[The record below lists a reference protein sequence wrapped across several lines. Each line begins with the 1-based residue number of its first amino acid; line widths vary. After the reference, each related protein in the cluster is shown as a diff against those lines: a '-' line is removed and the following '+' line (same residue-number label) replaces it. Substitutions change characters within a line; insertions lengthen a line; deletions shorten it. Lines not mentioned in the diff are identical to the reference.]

1 MMSTKWEEL
10 IQSIIKTVG
19 VAGVSE
25 LEKALAELESE
36 AKKPWQKAI
45 LNIAGDLL
53 AKHGIDGIKMLEA
66 LIENIMNDEVPDL
79 SFASLKD
86 RSDYLAAIQ
95 NMEADDKKK
104 VREFFTKIG
113 YSLGVVVKSI
123 ISGVLGFN

>member
-10 IQSIIKTVG
+10 ISSIIKTVG

-104 VREFFTKIG
+104 VREFFMKIG

>member
-1 MMSTKWEEL
+1 MSTKWEEL
-10 IQSIIKTVG
+10 ISSIIKTVG

>member
-36 AKKPWQKAI
+36 AKKSWQKAI

-53 AKHGIDGIKMLEA
+53 AKHGIDGIKMLES

>member
-19 VAGVSE
+19 VSGVLE

-79 SFASLKD
+79 SFASLRD

>member
-113 YSLGVVVKSI
+113 YSLGVIVKSI

>member
-1 MMSTKWEEL
+1 MMSIKWEEL

-113 YSLGVVVKSI
+113 YSLGIVVKSI

>member
-1 MMSTKWEEL
+1 MSTKWEEL

-53 AKHGIDGIKMLEA
+53 AKYGIDGIKMLEA

-79 SFASLKD
+79 SFASLRD

>member
-10 IQSIIKTVG
+10 IQSVIKTVG

-79 SFASLKD
+79 SFASLRD

>member
-10 IQSIIKTVG
+10 ISSIIKTVG

>member
-1 MMSTKWEEL
+1 MSTKWEEL
-10 IQSIIKTVG
+10 IQSVIKTVG

-79 SFASLKD
+79 SFASLRD

>member
-1 MMSTKWEEL
+1 MSTKWEEL

-79 SFASLKD
+79 SFASLRD

-95 NMEADDKKK
+95 NMEADDKNK

>member
-1 MMSTKWEEL
+1 MSTKWEEL

-25 LEKALAELESE
+25 LEKALVELESE

-79 SFASLKD
+79 SFASLRD

>member
-1 MMSTKWEEL
+1 MSTKWEEL
-10 IQSIIKTVG
+10 ISSIIKTVG

-104 VREFFTKIG
+104 VREFFMKIG

>member
-79 SFASLKD
+79 SFASLRD

>member
-1 MMSTKWEEL
+1 MSTKWEEL
-10 IQSIIKTVG
+10 IQSVIKTVG

-53 AKHGIDGIKMLEA
+53 AKHGIDGINMLEA

-79 SFASLKD
+79 SFASLRD

>member
-1 MMSTKWEEL
+1 MSTKWEEL
-10 IQSIIKTVG
+10 IQSVIKTVG

-53 AKHGIDGIKMLEA
+53 AKYGIDGIKMLEA

-79 SFASLKD
+79 SFASLRD

>member
-1 MMSTKWEEL
+1 MSTKWEEL
-10 IQSIIKTVG
+10 ISSIIKTVG

-79 SFASLKD
+79 SFTSLKD

>member
-1 MMSTKWEEL
+1 MSTKWEEL
-10 IQSIIKTVG
+10 IQSVIKTVG

-79 SFASLKD
+79 SFASLRD

-95 NMEADDKKK
+95 NMEADDKNK

>member
-1 MMSTKWEEL
+1 MMSIKWEEL

>member
-1 MMSTKWEEL
+1 MSTKWEEL

-79 SFASLKD
+79 SFASLRD

>member
-86 RSDYLAAIQ
+86 HSNYLTAIQ